1 MLRIALITAEMW
13 PLIDLAGKS
22 NKIFVTV
29 TTVMNSLRSHIQ
41 SNGSTPLAELA
52 TGTAERRRSI
62 KIRKKGVLASCIR
75 KQRCHRMPMAR
86 IQQPFASHLRPRVS
100 RPIPLM
106 AGRREFGPDDEKNF
120 SHVTLC
126 LRFIY
131 RDFSSSGRPVA
142 RISRPRG
149 GRSVSVP
156 GGPDQAPHHLNS
168 LEVACTLETYDQVS
182 VSCKVIAVRLRAP
195 CSQRS

>member
-1 MLRIALITAEMW
+1 MVPLVPLVLAPAGASPPHPSRLRLSPSPIRVRRV
-13 PLIDLAGKS
+13 KR
-22 NKIFVTV
+22 K
-29 TTVMNSLRSHIQ
+29 
-41 SNGSTPLAELA
+41 
-52 TGTAERRRSI
+52 RRRLRRICLRGLCARTGSRQTGGNTLSI
-62 KIRKKGVLASCIR
+62 ILRVVSTRVWCRAGVPSRLR
-75 KQRCHRMPMAR
+75 LHRVAW
-86 IQQPFASHLRPRVS
+86 HLRPRAS

-168 LEVACTLETYDQVS
+168 LEVAWT
-182 VSCKVIAVRLRAP
+182 KVMMGCVGAGIVEAP
-195 CSQRS
+195 QFSMA

>member
-1 MLRIALITAEMW
+1 MLRA
-13 PLIDLAGKS
+13 AGIS
-22 NKIFVTV
+22 PRGPGYRFWRPEQP
-29 TTVMNSLRSHIQ
+29 SQFCPRDYPA
-41 SNGSTPLAELA
+41 TPWQEWFRPAH
-52 TGTAERRRSI
+52 
-62 KIRKKGVLASCIR
+62 KIRSPGAW
-75 KQRCHRMPMAR
+75 
-86 IQQPFASHLRPRVS
+86 HLRPRVS

-168 LEVACTLETYDQVS
+168 LEVAWT
-182 VSCKVIAVRLRAP
+182 KVMMGCVGAGIVEAP
-195 CSQRS
+195 QFSMA

>member
-1 MLRIALITAEMW
+1 MREIIVRRHALRTRAHSGARMHIPAQPRLGMHVAEGIVGIDEGGAEHCPSPRRQPQQHHEHAMAMCIASPRTHL
-13 PLIDLAGKS
+13 
-22 NKIFVTV
+22 
-29 TTVMNSLRSHIQ
+29 
-41 SNGSTPLAELA
+41 
-52 TGTAERRRSI
+52 
-62 KIRKKGVLASCIR
+62 
-75 KQRCHRMPMAR
+75 
-86 IQQPFASHLRPRVS
+86 ASHLRPRVS

-106 AGRREFGPDDEKNF
+106 AGRREFGPEDEKNF

-168 LEVACTLETYDQVS
+168 LEVAWT
-182 VSCKVIAVRLRAP
+182 KVMMGCVGAGIVEAP
-195 CSQRS
+195 QFSMA

>member
-1 MLRIALITAEMW
+1 MSCRPVPRLESEPRTRKA
-13 PLIDLAGKS
+13 AGRPQDCDW
-22 NKIFVTV
+22 
-29 TTVMNSLRSHIQ
+29 L
-41 SNGSTPLAELA
+41 GSPVRWVQCTKPKLSAKL
-52 TGTAERRRSI
+52 G
-62 KIRKKGVLASCIR
+62 L
-75 KQRCHRMPMAR
+75 
-86 IQQPFASHLRPRVS
+86 ASHLRPRVS

-168 LEVACTLETYDQVS
+168 LEVAWT
-182 VSCKVIAVRLRAP
+182 KVMMGCVGAGIVEAP
-195 CSQRS
+195 QFSMA